1 MVECTAFSWRNVPF
15 AKKNCAFSVPAG
27 PMHADQGVPMTKF
40 MTFLA
45 SGLMSVLLFA
55 SAALADE
62 VKTDYFT
69 IALTDE
75 WTQPQPVQ
83 SGNGALLAIFQHAT
97 DKSVLSV
104 AITPTA
110 LPAKDVAGQTLANM
124 KASGFTV
131 SEIEPFGESCKAEFS
146 QNQSNGVS
154 YFTSNG
160 KVNSVVTIIGKDIDA
175 GRAFMNKNFKAVDAK
190 LFPAE
195 F

>member
-1 MVECTAFSWRNVPF
+1 
-15 AKKNCAFSVPAG
+15 
-27 PMHADQGVPMTKF
+27 MTRF
-40 MTFLA
+40 MTFLT

-55 SAALADE
+55 AVAFADE

-69 IALTDE
+69 ISLDDE

-83 SGNGALLAIFQHAT
+83 SSNGALLAILQHGS

-104 AITPTA
+104 AITPTV
-110 LPAKDVAGQTLANM
+110 LPAKDVAEQTLANM
-124 KASGFTV
+124 KARGFTV
-131 SEIEPFGESCKAEFS
+131 SELTPFGDSYKAEFS

-160 KVNSVVTIIGKDIDA
+160 KVSSVVSIVGKNTDA
-175 GRAFMNKNFKAVDAK
+175 GREFMNKNFKAADAR
-190 LFPAE
+190 LFPAK